1 MCCILLRIIFSH
13 FFIWKIQCLEVVA
26 VWPHWLH
33 GKVIF
38 CCLDIFV
45 VIKGRSIFCKMITL
59 ITRIMMT
66 DIWYSVFQCVRVFLL
81 WNHIDHNYILCFG
94 DWTSCGNKG
103 QKYFSSNYHIHHTID
118 RYCCAS
124 IFCGHEVSQRLLLW
138 NCIDHNYTHYFGDWI
153 YCGIKGQW
161 YLLPNNRIQCRGGK
175 RCCAF
180 SCDFSVARN
189 AAS

>member
-1 MCCILLRIIFSH
+1 M
-13 FFIWKIQCLEVVA
+13 
-26 VWPHWLH
+26 
-33 GKVIF
+33 G
-38 CCLDIFV
+38 
-45 VIKGRSIFCKMITL
+45 KGRSYFGGWTFCGIEGQEHCLQNEHIHHMDDKYCWALIFCG
-59 ITRIMMT
+59 
-66 DIWYSVFQCVRVFLL
+66 YRVSPSLFLC
-81 WNHIDHNYILCFG
+81 NHIGHNCMWCFG
-94 DWTSCGNKG
+94 AWTSCGNKG

-180 SCDFSVARN
+180 SKWLLSCQKRSVLKCHTVHMSILLPHA
-189 AAS
+189 

>member
-1 MCCILLRIIFSH
+1 MFRGGCCVATLVAWEGHILVLG
-13 FFIWKIQCLEVVA
+13 
-26 VWPHWLH
+26 P
-33 GKVIF
+33 
-38 CCLDIFV
+38 FV

-138 NCIDHNYTHYFGDWI
+138 NYIDHNYTHYFGDWI

-180 SCDFSVARN
+180 SKWLLSCQKRSVLKCHTVHMSILLPHA
-189 AAS
+189 